1 MNIHETK
8 VINFFIVTILSIF
21 FLMLFLLMIDGCSKP
36 ITEFRDAVLAIGG
49 GIAGGLSYSYFQKA
63 NNN

>member
-1 MNIHETK
+1 
-8 VINFFIVTILSIF
+8 
-21 FLMLFLLMIDGCSKP
+21 MLFLLMIDGCSKP